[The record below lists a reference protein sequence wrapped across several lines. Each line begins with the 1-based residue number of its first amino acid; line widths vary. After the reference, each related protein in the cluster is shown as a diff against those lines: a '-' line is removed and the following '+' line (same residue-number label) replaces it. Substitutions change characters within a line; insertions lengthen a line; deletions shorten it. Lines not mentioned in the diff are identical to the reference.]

1 MRVLLASPYGGVP
14 GGMTRWTEHILN
26 YYHQSKPIGI
36 EVDLL
41 PMGRKSFVN
50 INSSIFYR
58 LKCAVRDYRDIIKEF
73 KEKIKSTNYDVMH
86 LASSASISLLKDI
99 YMLRYAQ
106 KKGIKTCIHFHFGRI
121 PELKRQNNW
130 EWSLIKKVVLLADK
144 TIVLDKK
151 SYDELRNSG
160 FKNIEILPNPVAP
173 IVNQIVL
180 NNNDIKREPNTLL
193 FTGHVVKTKGV
204 FELIDACN
212 NIPNIKL
219 KIIGHVEPS
228 MKETLQ
234 TRCKQA
240 KQVDIT
246 GEMPY
251 EEVIKEMLRCD
262 LFVLPT
268 YTEGFPN
275 VILESMACGCAIVTT
290 KVGAIPEMLQAEG
303 DKKFGVLIDP
313 QNTGQLQNAIANL
326 IKDNALK
333 EQCKKN
339 VKKRVIERYN
349 IDKIWTQLTH
359 IWESTK

>member
-1 MRVLLASPYGGVP
+1 MKILFASPYGGVP
-14 GGMTRWTEHILN
+14 GGITRWTEHILN
-26 YYHQSKPIGI
+26 YYHQSKPIDI

-41 PMGRKSFVN
+41 PMGRKFVN

-58 LKCAVRDYRDIIKEF
+58 LKCAVRDYGGILKEF
-73 KEKIKSTNYDVMH
+73 KEKIKSTQYDVMH

-106 KKGIKTCIHFHFGRI
+106 KKGIKTCIHFRFGRI

-130 EWSLIKKVVLLADK
+130 EWRLIKKVVLLANK

-228 MKETLQ
+228 MKEALL

-240 KQVDIT
+240 KQVEIT

-326 IKDNALK
+326 LKDNVLK
-333 EQCKKN
+333 EQCKEN
-339 VKKRVIERYN
+339 VKQRVIERYN